1 MPVFVNSTRG
11 GLGATGL
18 LTLLALVAMAI
29 LPDIQVMGY
38 EGILGDFCRNRKPEE
53 CCEKRLD
60 DCSVPIYDTLCY
72 CDEFCITDIDQPKND
87 DCCPDFREVCL
98 GEKPSK
104 DDPGPYILADCEK
117 DGVNIKHGDSHKFNC
132 NECKCAEGQL
142 LCEED
147 ECMVEEKEIRTVNQ
161 RPLHYG
167 WRASNYSN
175 FWGRKAKDGLMLRTG
190 SFIPEELSMKM
201 NPIALRPDVSQIPS
215 RFDAR
220 TKREWLGRVSDV
232 RDQGWCGASWAFST
246 IGVTQDRL
254 AIIAK
259 GRKPFQLS
267 VQNLLSCAKLG
278 QKECEGGYVDRAW
291 NYLRKTGVVSEKCYR
306 YDSGSTNKVSRCLI
320 RSRDTSALQCEHKHQ
335 YKTEPAYRI
344 SSNVEDIQW
353 EILND
358 GPVQAMMEVHKDL
371 FMYKSGIYSYSG
383 VTKGETASHSVRII
397 GWGEDPLPGSRPV
410 KYWLVANSWGKDW
423 GENGL
428 FKIRRGTNESG
439 IETFVLAVRVRLA
452 NYVYGV

>member
-1 MPVFVNSTRG
+1 
-11 GLGATGL
+11 
-18 LTLLALVAMAI
+18 
-29 LPDIQVMGY
+29 MG
-38 EGILGDFCRNRKPEE
+38 KPEE

-104 DDPGPYILADCEK
+104 DDPGP
-117 DGVNIKHGDSHKFNC
+117 
-132 NECKCAEGQL
+132 KCAEGQL

-254 AIIAK
+254 KFI
-259 GRKPFQLS
+259 
-267 VQNLLSCAKLG
+267 
-278 QKECEGGYVDRAW
+278 
-291 NYLRKTGVVSEKCYR
+291 T
-306 YDSGSTNKVSRCLI
+306 ST
-320 RSRDTSALQCEHKHQ
+320 
-335 YKTEPAYRI
+335 
-344 SSNVEDIQW
+344 
-353 EILND
+353 
-358 GPVQAMMEVHKDL
+358 AMMEVHKDL